1 MAKWCTVTVVN
12 VDGRRHSVDVLAE
25 SSYDAAHLYHAHA
38 VQNPSSGLPRAS
50 VRTQFEV
57 VIDGKVLKVAGHR
70 LNDWIKQRRDEW
82 KGPRG
87 LLFKQRP
94 LLD

>member
-1 MAKWCTVTVVN
+1 M
-12 VDGRRHSVDVLAE
+12 DVRAE

-38 VQNPSSGLPRAS
+38 VQNPASGLPRAT

-57 VIDGKVLKVAGHR
+57 VLEGKVLRVDGHR
-70 LNDWIKQRRDEW
+70 LKDWIEQRRDEW

-94 LLD
+94 VLD